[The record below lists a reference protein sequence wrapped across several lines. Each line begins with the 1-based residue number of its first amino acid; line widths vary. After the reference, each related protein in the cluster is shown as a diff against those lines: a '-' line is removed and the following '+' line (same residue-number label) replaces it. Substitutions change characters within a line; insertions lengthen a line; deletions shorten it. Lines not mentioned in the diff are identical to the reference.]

1 MTVEGQNLEFVSQPQ
16 LEITTVHTII
26 ANNSVTINKYLG
38 VSVCTS
44 LILFIYLFTD
54 TYKAHSP
61 KFNARMM
68 PYRELNQSNNDNS
81 SYNYWKSRDNLLKII
96 ANNK

>member
-26 ANNSVTINKYLG
+26 ANHSVTINKYLG

-44 LILFIYLFTD
+44 FIFYLFIYLLTLIRHIL
-54 TYKAHSP
+54 HSS
-61 KFNARMM
+61 ML
-68 PYRELNQSNNDNS
+68 E
-81 SYNYWKSRDNLLKII
+81 
-96 ANNK
+96 